1 MGQRRVGAGEG
12 KPRLA
17 KEYRLLIGILMV
29 SALVGGAVG
38 VKTIFAQNVA
48 SAAPLDLTGVNNFAI
63 LANTYTN
70 TGEGTVLNGDLGYTV
85 PPANPPTVNGTTFTA
100 TTHTYISAE
109 TIQANLIAFANDP
122 TQSGPCTTTRTAAT
136 VLDSLPQPLTPG
148 VYCIAGAVSIDV
160 LTTLSG
166 DGVYIFRLGGALT
179 TVASSTL
186 KLAGNA
192 RADNIF
198 WAPVGATTLG
208 ARSLFAGNVL
218 SDAAITVGR
227 RVSMDGRILSNG
239 AVTTGPSVTINAHKG
254 VPPPADTTPPV
265 ITLLGPNPQ
274 IIQVGGVY
282 TEFGAV
288 VSDPDNVGLA
298 AMIDSSSV
306 NTGVVGSYLVTYD
319 AVDPAGNHATQVTR
333 IVSVASIA
341 LSGPVITLS
350 DQASCQTLG
359 GAWTIDS
366 STCTVSTLTINSGNT
381 LVIASNVTFRNTGLI
396 TDLGTITNSGP
407 IVNTGT
413 ITIGPTGILTT
424 TNTFGNTGTITSSGT
439 VTNNGP
445 VTNGPTGT
453 ITSSGLITNSLTGT
467 ITNLG
472 TITNSGPVTNAGTM
486 TNSGTITNGPTGV
499 ITDSGTI
506 INENAGIITT
516 SGTITLPTSGKL
528 TNELGGTVTNSLNII
543 NSGNITNSGV
553 VVSSGPI
560 TNSATGTIG
569 NTASGVITNSG
580 ILTTAGTI
588 INSGHMTNSGP
599 ITNSGTIINSGP
611 IINSAMITNSGT
623 ITDLCGGSIIGVY
636 VVVGNPI
643 VESCP

>member
-1 MGQRRVGAGEG
+1 VGA
-12 KPRLA
+12 KPRMG
-17 KEYRLLIGILMV
+17 KEYRLLIATLVVFAM
-29 SALVGGAVG
+29 VGGAVG
-38 VKTIFAQNVA
+38 VRTIFAPAVA
-48 SAAPLDLTGVNNFAI
+48 AGTLDLTAVSSFAL

-70 TGEGTVLNGDLGYTV
+70 TGGGTVLNGDLGYTV
-85 PPANPPTVNGTTFTA
+85 PPANFPTVNGTIYTA
-100 TTHTYISAE
+100 TSPIYIAAESA
-109 TIQANLIAFANDP
+109 QAQLIATLNDP
-122 TQSGPCTTTRTAAT
+122 AQTGPCTTTRTAAT

-148 VYCIAGAVSIDV
+148 VYCITGAVSINV

-166 DGVYIFRLGGALT
+166 DGTYIFRLGGAINA
-179 TVASSTL
+179 VASSIL
-186 KLAGNA
+186 KLTGNA
-192 RADNIF
+192 NAKSVF
-198 WAPVGATTLG
+198 WVPVGAATFG
-208 ARSLFAGNVL
+208 AHSVFAGNL
-218 SDAAITVGR
+218 LTNAAITVGST
-227 RVSMDGRILSNG
+227 VSIDGRILSNG
-239 AVTTGPSVTINAHKG
+239 AVTTGPQDTITRPQGIA
-254 VPPPADTTPPV
+254 PPVDTTPPV
-265 ITLLGPNPQ
+265 ITLLGANPQ
-274 IIQVGGVY
+274 LIQVGGIY
-282 TEFGAV
+282 TELGATV
-288 VSDPDNVGLA
+288 TDPDNVGLVA
-298 AMIDSSSV
+298 TIDSSAV
-306 NTGVVGSYLVTYD
+306 NTGAVGSYLVTYD
-319 AVDPAGNHATQVTR
+319 AVDPAGNHAAQVSR
-333 IVSVASIA
+333 IVSVAAIA

-359 GAWTIDS
+359 GAWTNAS
-366 STCTVSTLTINSGNT
+366 STCTVTTLTINSGNT
-381 LVIASNVTFRNTGLI
+381 LVIAENVTLSNTGLI

-407 IVNTGT
+407 VSNTGT

-424 TNTFGNTGTITSSGT
+424 TNTFSNTGTITSSGT

-453 ITSSGLITNSLTGT
+453 ITSSGLITNSLTGS

-472 TITNSGPVTNAGTM
+472 TITNSGPVTNAGTL
-486 TNSGTITNGPTGV
+486 TNSGTLTNGPTGV

-588 INSGHMTNSGP
+588 INSGNMTNSGP
-599 ITNSGTIINSGP
+599 ITNSGTITNSGP
-611 IINSAMITNSGT
+611 IINSATITNSGT
-623 ITDLCGGSIIGVY
+623 ITDLCGGSIIGVF